1 MGSELV
7 YKTIEPCAELE
18 PFIEC
23 FWLLAAPPNDTED
36 PKTEIVLPDG
46 KTELIVHF
54 GDNFCKLEK
63 SDNKNK
69 FVRQARVLMS
79 GQLTEHITLKPTGEI
94 GIVAARF
101 KPAGAARF
109 FSLPYEDIVDQV
121 IDLSTYD
128 NAIAGLL
135 QMEIEKIT
143 SHDERLNFMQT
154 FLKNRLQQESQEDI
168 YVRQACR
175 YIMQSEGEYTIAEL
189 VKLIGFSE
197 RQLERKFKKQVG
209 LSPKM
214 LSRIL
219 RFQKILRL
227 AQNSKSLTLVDAA
240 LSCGYYDQS
249 HFIRDFTKF
258 SGESPLKYLTSEHP
272 MSDHF
277 TSSPSEKNH
286 S

>member
-1 MGSELV
+1 MASEFI

-18 PFIEC
+18 PFVEC
-23 FWLLAAPPNDTED
+23 FWLLAAPHDSNQEPRN
-36 PKTEIVLPDG
+36 EIVLPDG

-54 GDNFCKLEK
+54 GEDFCKLEK
-63 SDNKNK
+63 FENKNR

-79 GQLTEHITLKPTGEI
+79 GQITEHIVLRPMGEV
-94 GIVAARF
+94 GVLAARF

-109 FSLPYEDIVDQV
+109 FSLPYEEIVDQV
-121 IDLSTYD
+121 VDLSLHD
-128 NAIAGLL
+128 NKTSDELHTQVAKLA
-135 QMEIEKIT
+135 
-143 SHDERLNFMQT
+143 SHDERLNFMQD
-154 FLKNRLQQESQEDI
+154 FLKCRLIEESQEDI

-175 YIMQSEGEYTIAEL
+175 YIMQSEGEYSVAEL

-214 LSRIL
+214 LSRIV
-219 RFQKILRL
+219 RFQKILRM
-227 AQNSKSLTLVDAA
+227 AQGEKSLTLVDAA
-240 LSCGYYDQS
+240 VSCGYYDQS

-258 SGESPLKYLTSEHP
+258 SGDSPLKYLTSEHP

-277 TSSPSEKNH
+277 TSPGPTKK
-286 S
+286 